1 MNSQI
6 CIIIRK
12 LLLKGLIYI
21 IFDLMQTSLFLI
33 FMNKNYKFLGT
44 LNTKLKG
51 SASQN
56 TIHIQQ
62 IVKIKLFFELSI
74 TCYYTFSEMEPYLSF

>member
-74 TCYYTFSEMEPYLSF
+74 TCYYTFSEVEPHLSF